1 MTHTELSRFFSSAA
15 NLPAPLQQTR
25 NRMFQGG
32 DFRQAAVLLAVV
44 QHEAQWQILLTRRA
58 DSLRHHTGQIALA
71 GGRRDAQDP
80 NLTAT
85 ALREAAEETGIE
97 AAHWQT
103 FPQLPA
109 YFTPSGYAVA
119 PVPALSAES
128 PLTRPNADEV
138 AEIFYLPLDFALYTA
153 NYQSRAFTH
162 NGLTLS
168 TPTLPYRHYDIW
180 GLTAMILHD
189 LAERYRLFHTHPK
202 KSP

>member
-1 MTHTELSRFFSSAA
+1 MVVEIAGRGQH
-15 NLPAPLQQTR
+15 
-25 NRMFQGG
+25 
-32 DFRQAAVLLAVV
+32 RQAAVLLAVV

-85 ALREAAEETGIE
+85 ALRETAEETGIE

-138 AEIFYLPLDFALYTA
+138 AEIFYLPLDFALHTA

-162 NGLTLS
+162 NGLTLN

-189 LAERYRLFHTHPK
+189 IAERYRLFQAAV
-202 KSP
+202 

>member
-1 MTHTELSRFFSSAA
+1 MRKT
-15 NLPAPLQQTR
+15 Q
-25 NRMFQGG
+25 
-32 DFRQAAVLLAVV
+32 
-44 QHEAQWQILLTRRA
+44 
-58 DSLRHHTGQIALA
+58 
-71 GGRRDAQDP
+71 
-80 NLTAT
+80 TAT
-85 ALREAAEETGIE
+85 ALRETAEETGIE

-189 LAERYRLFHTHPK
+189 LAERYRLFQTAV
-202 KSP
+202 